1 MTKFTLHDELKEILR
16 KGKLIPFVGA
26 GVSMSVKKIDS
37 SESLFPS
44 WKTLLL
50 NSAEEIKKQ
59 NIKESA
65 SKLIEAYLE
74 HAEDDSYLQAAKLAE
89 KTLGNNSWNVFLK
102 QQISLSYSQ
111 CEPSSLE
118 LAASIW
124 KLNCPLI
131 ITTNYD
137 KVLDWA
143 CPETKKQ
150 DLEHWDIEAVHE
162 QANSLLTGLINPTVW
177 HLHGRISN
185 TNNLII
191 TPDGYTNLY
200 SEDGDKAKY
209 AAAQTTLK
217 TYFTTNTLLFIGFS
231 FDDKV
236 FSNSLKA
243 VSELFDSNSPNHYVL
258 IKENQR
264 EKIEQL
270 KLPLIPI
277 TYKDHDDLP
286 ELLNQLSSFA
296 KKSEPTAVE
305 PQRINTAELQTKKL
319 DFDINNVVFNLPY
332 RQKGDGVVG
341 RGDVLLKLREQLTS
355 GQSTNIGHAASFKGM
370 GGLGKTQLAV
380 EYAYKYKKDYPNGI
394 FWIEAD
400 SDINTQLL
408 QMAEQTKW
416 FSPHLDDTDTLNRTL
431 NKLQNTSDCLIIFDN
446 VESHEQIK
454 AYLPTIQVTPH
465 LLITSRIDI
474 NGFNALPLTLLT
486 PEQSVELLLK
496 ESNRNHIEESEKEHN
511 ICLEIVYILGYL
523 PLAIELAGAYCKK
536 HSSIS
541 FPQYKKLLDINLKN
555 ALPTNTNASFTSH
568 QKGLFNTLSI
578 TEHEIAE
585 SPLIKDI
592 LLLLSW
598 SATASMGTSLM
609 AALLNVSEEDLI
621 EPLAL
626 GIELRLLSSTD
637 NERFAIHRLLKEIQ
651 RELHPIENMEDWA
664 QIICQR
670 MISWF
675 EKRKDEFLDLKD
687 YQAEINHLEN
697 WEKKSEKNEWYE
709 AIELMWLQAY
719 PLWHLGQYQQ
729 SYTLLQSALE
739 LFDNTQTEENKDNQ
753 ALKADLLSDFATII
767 KDLGQPHLIALE
779 YEEKALDIRLSLFGN
794 EHPDTADSYNNIGGT
809 YAGLGN
815 HQRALEYQEKAFEIR
830 LNIFGEKH
838 PDTATSYNNI
848 GGTYTELGNYQR
860 ALEFQEKALAIWL
873 TLFDKDHPDT
883 AIGYN
888 NIGGTYNELKK
899 HDKALEYQE
908 KALAIMLIVLG
919 EEHPNTSNSYVNAG
933 NTYRKLG
940 NHSKAL
946 EYQEKGLEILLKI
959 LGKEHPDTSSAYN
972 NMSYTYGEIPNY
984 DKALEFKKKSLAIN
998 ITNYLSNP
1006 DRIINNLQGIV
1017 KILILQ
1023 QRYTTALDELKKLKK
1038 FAEKNKT
1045 IKHELKKLD
1054 QYIGREAIKSGVRLA
1069 SSNNKKKAKKR

>member
-1 MTKFTLHDELKEILR
+1 MTKFTLPDELKEILQN
-16 KGKLIPFVGA
+16 GKLIPFVGA
-26 GVSMSVKKIDS
+26 GVSMSVKKT
-37 SESLFPS
+37 ESKKPLFPS
-44 WKTLLL
+44 WGTLLE
-50 NSAEEIKKQ
+50 NSAKKL
-59 NIKESA
+59 KESGDQNTA
-65 SKLIEAYLE
+65 DLITAFLNRKKN
-74 HAEDDSYLQAAKLAE
+74 DSYLQAANYAQE
-89 KTLGNNSWNVFLK
+89 ALGNHAWNTFLK
-102 QQISLSYSQ
+102 QQISLPYSQ
-111 CEPSSLE
+111 CEASSLE

-124 KLNCPLI
+124 QLNCPLI

-162 QANSLLTGLINPTVW
+162 QANSLSTGLVNPTVW

-200 SEDGDKAKY
+200 SEDGNKVKYEAAK
-209 AAAQTTLK
+209 TTLK
-217 TYFTTNTLLFIGFS
+217 TYFTTHTLLFIGFS
-231 FDDKV
+231 FDDEI

-243 VSELFDSNSPNHYVL
+243 VSEIFDSNSPNHYVL

-264 EKIEQL
+264 EKIEEL
-270 KLPLIPI
+270 KLPLIPV
-277 TYKDHDDLP
+277 TYEDHDDLP
-286 ELLNQLSSFA
+286 ELLNQLSSFV
-296 KKSEPTAVE
+296 KKSKPIAVE

-341 RGDVLLKLREQLTS
+341 RHEVLLKLREQLTS

-380 EYAYKYKKDYPNGI
+380 EYAYKYKKNYPNGI

-431 NKLQNTSDCLIIFDN
+431 DKLKKTSDCLIIFDN
-446 VESHEQIK
+446 VENHEQIK
-454 AYLPTIQVTPH
+454 AYLPTIQATPH

-474 NGFNALPLTLLT
+474 NGFTALPLTLLT

-496 ESNRNHIEESEKEHN
+496 ESNRSHIERSKENHKV
-511 ICLEIVYILGYL
+511 CLEIVDILGYL

-536 HSSIS
+536 RSSIS

-555 ALPTNTNASFTSH
+555 ALPTNTNASFTDH

-578 TEHEIAE
+578 TEHETAE

-598 SATASMGTSLM
+598 SATAPMGTSLM
-609 AALLNVSEEDLI
+609 ATLLDVSEDKLI

-626 GIELRLLSSTD
+626 GVELRLLSSTD

-651 RELHPIENMEDWA
+651 RELHPIDNIKDWA

-675 EKRKDEFLDLKD
+675 EKHKDEFLELKN

-697 WEKKSEKNEWYE
+697 WENRAEKNEWYE
-709 AIELMWLQAY
+709 AIALMWLQAY
-719 PLWHLGQYQQ
+719 PLWHIGQYQQ
-729 SYTLLQSALE
+729 SNTLLQRALE
-739 LFDNTQTEENKDNQ
+739 LFDNTQTGENKNNQ
-753 ALKADLLSDFATII
+753 ALKAHLLSDFASIS
-767 KDLGQPHLIALE
+767 KGLGQPRFIALE
-779 YEEKALDIRLSLFGN
+779 YEEKALEIRLSLFGN
-794 EHPDTADSYNNIGGT
+794 EHSDTADSYNNIGGT
-809 YAGLGN
+809 YTGLGN
-815 HQRALEYQEKAFEIR
+815 HQRALEYQEKALETR
-830 LNIFGEKH
+830 LNIFGDKH
-838 PDTATSYNNI
+838 PDTATSYLNI
-848 GGTYTELGNYQR
+848 GGTYVNIGNYQR
-860 ALEFQEKALAIWL
+860 ALEFQEKAVAIWL

-888 NIGGTYNELKK
+888 NIGGAYNKLKK
-899 HDKALEYQE
+899 YDKALKYQE

-919 EEHPNTSNSYVNAG
+919 EEHPNTATSYVNVG

-946 EYQEKGLEILLKI
+946 KYQEKGLEILLNV
-959 LGKEHPDTSSAYN
+959 LGKEHPDTSSVYN

-984 DKALEFKKKSLAIN
+984 DKALEFKKKSLTIN

-1017 KILILQ
+1017 TILILQ
-1023 QRYTTALDELKKLKK
+1023 QRYTTALDELKKLKP

-1054 QYIGREAIKSGVRLA
+1054 QHIRREAMKSGVRLA
-1069 SSNNKKKAKKR
+1069 SSNNRKKAKKR